1 MKKWIATGCFLVF
14 GTILSLPLFFWVL
27 PLLGLEIQGYH
38 WDVLA
43 VTAAVLALLS
53 CLLAKYALPW
63 NGITYGAS
71 LPLSMIFGGFCI
83 YHDQSLPVM
92 IGMAVC
98 VVCCWYLVIR
108 YTKPLSVRVP
118 ALSLGA
124 VLIVPVCIVIFF
136 AVLFGDFGEVRTI
149 ETVESPSGALCA
161 QVIEHDDGALGG
173 ATIVQVR
180 KNWCLDLY
188 VLQITPKSKTVYRG
202 DWYEHAHIKVAWKNE
217 QQLIINGVDMY
228 SISGF

>member
-14 GTILSLPLFFWVL
+14 GAILSLPLFFWAL
-27 PLLGLEIQGYH
+27 PLLGLEIEGYH

-63 NGITYGAS
+63 NGITYGVS
-71 LPLSMIFGGFCI
+71 LRLATIFSGFCI
-83 YHDQSLPVM
+83 HHAQSLPVM

-124 VLIVPVCIVIFF
+124 ALIVPVCIVIFF

-161 QVIEHDDGALGG
+161 QVIEDDQGIFGG
-173 ATIVQVR
+173 ATYVRVR
-180 KNWCLDLY
+180 KNWQLKLY

-202 DWYEHAHIKVAWKNE
+202 DWYEHAYIKVAWKND